1 MKKIFLILAML
12 TGFAGI
18 QAAEPT
24 PNDEIAT
31 KLNARC
37 PVNFNDGMLLN
48 EVSVS
53 DKNFIFLYQI
63 PDDTFA
69 NMSQL
74 GPILHDSLVA
84 EMVSSPDKDIQ
95 QLLNICRQTGF
106 SILQRFTDSTGKAF
120 NITITPDD
128 IK

>member
-24 PNDEIAT
+24 HNDEIAT